1 MKLSTILLLGANL
14 IAVPSAVAADTSDWL
29 KANLAEIKQE
39 SQSTQQRAVAK
50 SIAKSTVSS
59 KHSTTLRASTVAK
72 QNANPV
78 MLRAFQP
85 GRSLPRKKDLVAQYA
100 QLDSSMS
107 MGMVPQQASTS
118 TSTSMDPNSQLNGR
132 VCAFQQP
139 AEVQQQSAY
148 HAWANVAA
156 KAAKNEAI
164 ARPVKAAVRNVMA
177 KAPAGMI
184 PQGMQNMIPPGLSM
198 PPQPQQMQQMVAVM
212 PPSAAPVMPA
222 QMQMRPPAVQSNQP
236 VFSAEDEAAFNR
248 ILSGNTRGA
257 GTPTGDMTKHTGN
270 PASGAG
276 QAPFPLNLLFGNSTQ
291 ATAQGPVQKPSNPLR
306 GKPKF
311 GAWHSKNQLA
321 YGGFGGSNIT
331 RGHKRKKANVSHS
344 VPARVSTRRPAAT
357 TVAKKRNTAPVTVS
371 QSSAKMPA
379 TVAQYPPY
387 AGNYSRPF

>member
-39 SQSTQQRAVAK
+39 TLSTQQRVVAK
-50 SIAKSTVSS
+50 PIAKNTVSS
-59 KHSTTLRASTVAK
+59 KRTTTLRASTAAK
-72 QNANPV
+72 PQV
-78 MLRAFQP
+78 MLRAFQA

-107 MGMVPQQASTS
+107 MGMVPQQAS
-118 TSTSMDPNSQLNGR
+118 MDPNSQLNGR
-132 VCAFQQP
+132 ICAFQQP
-139 AEVQQQSAY
+139 AEVQQPSAY
-148 HAWANVAA
+148 HAWVNVAA
-156 KAAKNEAI
+156 SAAKNEAI
-164 ARPVKAAVRNVMA
+164 ARPVKAAVRNAMA

-184 PQGMQNMIPPGLSM
+184 PQGLIPQGLSM
-198 PPQPQQMQQMVAVM
+198 PPQQQQHMQQMVALM
-212 PPSAAPVMPA
+212 PQSAAPVMPA
-222 QMQMRPPAVQSNQP
+222 QVQMRAPAAQNQP

-248 ILSGNTRGA
+248 ILSGNTQGA
-257 GTPTGDMTKHTGN
+257 GTPTGDMTKQTGN
-270 PASGAG
+270 PAPGTG
-276 QAPFPLNLLFGNSTQ
+276 QAPFPLNLLFGTTTQ
-291 ATAQGPVQKPSNPLR
+291 ATAQGPVTKPANPLR

-331 RGHKRKKANVSHS
+331 RGNKRKKANVSRSAPGH
-344 VPARVSTRRPAAT
+344 VSTRRPAAT
-357 TVAKKRNTAPVTVS
+357 AVAKKRNTAPVAVS
-371 QSSAKMPA
+371 QTSAKMPA